1 MKTKFTYQDY
11 MNALD
16 GVGPKLK
23 EIVLE
28 RATKDG
34 NINFQQLKALVDY
47 AYPA

>member
-1 MKTKFTYQDY
+1 MKTNYTYQDY

-28 RATKDG
+28 RATKDD
-34 NINFQQLKALVDY
+34 NIDFEQLIALADY
-47 AYPA
+47 AYPT